1 MTSEMTLLRA
11 QEHMS
16 EHGYSCFPTYDLW
29 FVAALIVA
37 VVPWE
42 VGEKSGSNRS

>member
-1 MTSEMTLLRA
+1 MTSEMTLLSA
-11 QEHMS
+11 QACMS

-37 VVPWE
+37 VMPWE
-42 VGEKSGSNRS
+42 VGEKRGSNRS